1 MHKHRVQISLLQHG
15 RRFFVYSSIVVCL
28 EIQPKTT
35 KVLHKIGTRIRL
47 SKLRNDSNVGDYIS
61 IKRDRVNTKKRNIHS
76 QKNVTVPK
84 FIIMRT
90 S

>member
-1 MHKHRVQISLLQHG
+1 MMG
-15 RRFFVYSSIVVCL
+15 FVYREMKFKVTIHCFDIQKISNKVLYQDFLTIVVCL

-61 IKRDRVNTKKRNIHS
+61 IKRDRVNTKK
-76 QKNVTVPK
+76 
-84 FIIMRT
+84 
-90 S
+90 